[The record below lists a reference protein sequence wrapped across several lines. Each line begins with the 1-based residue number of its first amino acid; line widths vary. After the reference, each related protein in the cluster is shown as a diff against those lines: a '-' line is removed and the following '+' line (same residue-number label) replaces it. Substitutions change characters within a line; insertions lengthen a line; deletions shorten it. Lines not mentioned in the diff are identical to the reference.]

1 MRLLAEWE
9 RESKDKANIF
19 LLLDLSNWADS
30 FRQKTPITSTSVL
43 CSGSGLK
50 EWVVD
55 HSRGEEGEQEG

>member
-1 MRLLAEWE
+1 MLVE
-9 RESKDKANIF
+9 
-19 LLLDLSNWADS
+19 LSNWADS